1 MKKQGHDETI
11 TIRISPKLLAEIDKT
26 SEKLKLDT
34 LFQITTGENYGPTR
48 SAIVRFLIQV
58 GIDRLKTRPPGKGP
72 RMGKKVTSTP
82 SGQST

>member
-1 MKKQGHDETI
+1 MKKQGHHETI

-26 SEKLKLDT
+26 SEKFKLAT
-34 LFQITTGENYGPTR
+34 LFQMTTGENYAPTR
-48 SAIVRFLIQV
+48 SAVVRLLIQV
-58 GIDRLKTRPPGKGP
+58 GIDHLKTRPPEKGP